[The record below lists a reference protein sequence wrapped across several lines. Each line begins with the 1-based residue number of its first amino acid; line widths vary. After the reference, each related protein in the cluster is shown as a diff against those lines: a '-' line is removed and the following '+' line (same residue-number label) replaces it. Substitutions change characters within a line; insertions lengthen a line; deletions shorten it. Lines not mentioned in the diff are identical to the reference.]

1 MGLPEI
7 FETEGMDREHMRL
20 PDNQVEL
27 LYKLNAVNPNIIV
40 ILAAGS
46 TVEMPW
52 IDDCA
57 ALVYGGLGGQAG
69 AAALLKV
76 ITGQVNP
83 GGRLAE
89 TIPLRYEDMPV
100 SAYYPGRQ
108 YSAEYRESLYV
119 GYRYFETAGREVR
132 FPFGFGLSY
141 TAFEYSGLDITENQ
155 VSLMLKNTGKM
166 AGAEVVQVYI
176 CCPGG
181 RVFRP
186 AKELKGFKKVFLEP
200 GESKTVTIP
209 LDDKAFR
216 YFNVITGR
224 WETESGTYRVM
235 VGSSV
240 QDIRLTGMIEIRGS
254 DVPCPYDPAELPSYY
269 SGHVGNVS
277 QAEFEALLGHAVP
290 EPDWDNRS
298 PLGMNDAL
306 CQMYYAKSR
315 IARLAYRVLRYRK
328 DKSIEGGKPDLNKLV
343 INHMPFRGLAK
354 LSGGIITMD
363 MAEALL
369 DIANGHFTKGFR
381 QLACAYFSARKAKRK
396 NSLEYLTSKQ
406 MINKINP

>member
-1 MGLPEI
+1 MAEKAAEQTVVLLKNESRILPLKKGARVAIIGDFAANPRYQGAGSSMVNPTRLESTLDVIDRFELENIGYAQGFRRNGQPDRKLESQALELAKQAEAVLLYMGLPEI

-155 VSLMLKNTGKM
+155 VS
-166 AGAEVVQVYI
+166 
-176 CCPGG
+176 
-181 RVFRP
+181 
-186 AKELKGFKKVFLEP
+186 
-200 GESKTVTIP
+200 
-209 LDDKAFR
+209 
-216 YFNVITGR
+216 
-224 WETESGTYRVM
+224 
-235 VGSSV
+235 
-240 QDIRLTGMIEIRGS
+240 
-254 DVPCPYDPAELPSYY
+254 
-269 SGHVGNVS
+269 
-277 QAEFEALLGHAVP
+277 
-290 EPDWDNRS
+290 
-298 PLGMNDAL
+298 
-306 CQMYYAKSR
+306 
-315 IARLAYRVLRYRK
+315 
-328 DKSIEGGKPDLNKLV
+328 
-343 INHMPFRGLAK
+343 
-354 LSGGIITMD
+354 
-363 MAEALL
+363 
-369 DIANGHFTKGFR
+369 
-381 QLACAYFSARKAKRK
+381 
-396 NSLEYLTSKQ
+396 
-406 MINKINP
+406 